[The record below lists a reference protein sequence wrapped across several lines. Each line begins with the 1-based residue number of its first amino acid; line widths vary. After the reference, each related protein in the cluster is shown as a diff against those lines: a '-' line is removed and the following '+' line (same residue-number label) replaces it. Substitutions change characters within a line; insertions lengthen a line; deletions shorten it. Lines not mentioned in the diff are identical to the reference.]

1 MNFIKNI
8 SKKTVDSARFGKL
21 LLLFSF
27 CFGGFA
33 ASSLWAQSNDVEAFM
48 KRSDLVYYEE
58 LHGDL
63 LSNADVTMPRF
74 AGCPDTLKE
83 PKDGHCSQWQS
94 TKWILAQINYP
105 EDGYKAGW
113 VGEFRVEYT
122 IDEKGAVKDIEIV
135 NCDAQ
140 SLADALRKAI
150 AKMPVWTPA
159 VYAGKKA
166 AMRYYTQFGF
176 FMGKN
181 QPQTTDAKA
190 AISLTWGN
198 ARATDNKLTISEEEL
213 NVIKNEP
220 ITFFYEGEELA
231 INSGEIIFSL
241 PHLKKNNT
249 VKMDAGEALDDARTS
264 KLSAFI
270 DAYMRKGTSILLQ
283 HLSAQNPDGGKP
295 ILLPDFTIIVK

>member
-1 MNFIKNI
+1 MNSNILKFIIAENPFFKY
-8 SKKTVDSARFGKL
+8 
-21 LLLFSF
+21 LFAIF
-27 CFGGFA
+27 LCFEGLGA
-33 ASSLWAQSNDVEAFM
+33 GALWAQTNDVQAFM

-74 AGCPDTLKE
+74 TGCPDTLKE
-83 PKDGHCSQWQS
+83 PKDGHCSQWES
-94 TKWILAQINYP
+94 SKWILAQITYP

-135 NCDAQ
+135 NCDSH

-150 AKMPVWTPA
+150 AKMPKWTPA
-159 VYAGKKA
+159 IYAGKKA
-166 AMRYYTQFGF
+166 EMRYYTQFGF

-181 QPQTTDAKA
+181 LPQATDPK
-190 AISLTWGN
+190 SPVLLTWGN
-198 ARATDNKLTISEEEL
+198 ARAIDNKLIISEEEL

-220 ITFFYEGEELA
+220 ITVFYEGDELT
-231 INSGEIIFSL
+231 IDNGEITFQL
-241 PHLKKNNT
+241 PHLKKNNIM
-249 VKMDAGEALDDARTS
+249 KMDAAESLDEARTS

-270 DAYMRKGTSILLQ
+270 DAYMRKGSSIQLQ
-283 HLSAQNPDGGKP
+283 HLSAHNPNGGEA
-295 ILLPDFTIIVK
+295 IQLPDFMIIVK